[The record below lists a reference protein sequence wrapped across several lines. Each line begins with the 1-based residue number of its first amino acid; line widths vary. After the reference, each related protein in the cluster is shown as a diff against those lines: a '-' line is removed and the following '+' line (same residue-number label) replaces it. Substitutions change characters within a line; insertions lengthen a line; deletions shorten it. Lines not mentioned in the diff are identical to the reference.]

1 MVSQSNV
8 DQITKER
15 IQTAASP
22 LGNKKEKPNQLKET
36 RVTHK
41 PKYRTKMTFLN
52 KIRYNNGVVGLFF
65 GRRVRFIAFGFICG
79 YGLRFWQN
87 ADEAETKK
95 KEEEEKKKKRKKKA
109 SSLLQTRAKITELPD
124 DADPDFTFDSKGN
137 KIEPKMKANAKEQ
150 KMVLLVREDLNM
162 SSGKVAAQCSHAAV
176 GLFQRLISEEYRSH
190 PTVQKN
196 LKTWIEEGQK
206 KVCLSIA
213 NVEMLEDLRASCSMK
228 RIPYFVVEDAGRT
241 EVAYGTETVMA
252 IGPCENEVLDR
263 VTGKLRLF
271 DS

>member
-95 KEEEEKKKKRKKKA
+95 KEEEEKKKKKKNT
-109 SSLLQTRAKITELPD
+109 SLTPQVCIRVSLFLTPLLQSISRLGELKLS
-124 DADPDFTFDSKGN
+124 T
-137 KIEPKMKANAKEQ
+137 PK
-150 KMVLLVREDLNM
+150 
-162 SSGKVAAQCSHAAV
+162 
-176 GLFQRLISEEYRSH
+176 
-190 PTVQKN
+190 P
-196 LKTWIEEGQK
+196 
-206 KVCLSIA
+206 SIY
-213 NVEMLEDLRASCSMK
+213 
-228 RIPYFVVEDAGRT
+228 IY
-241 EVAYGTETVMA
+241 
-252 IGPCENEVLDR
+252 I
-263 VTGKLRLF
+263 
-271 DS
+271 

>member
-36 RVTHK
+36 RVKHK

-65 GRRVRFIAFGFICG
+65 GRRVRFIAFGFVLG

-95 KEEEEKKKKRKKKA
+95 KEEER
-109 SSLLQTRAKITELPD
+109 SAK
-124 DADPDFTFDSKGN
+124 S
-137 KIEPKMKANAKEQ
+137 
-150 KMVLLVREDLNM
+150 R
-162 SSGKVAAQCSHAAV
+162 
-176 GLFQRLISEEYRSH
+176 
-190 PTVQKN
+190 
-196 LKTWIEEGQK
+196 
-206 KVCLSIA
+206 
-213 NVEMLEDLRASCSMK
+213 
-228 RIPYFVVEDAGRT
+228 
-241 EVAYGTETVMA
+241 
-252 IGPCENEVLDR
+252 
-263 VTGKLRLF
+263 
-271 DS
+271 